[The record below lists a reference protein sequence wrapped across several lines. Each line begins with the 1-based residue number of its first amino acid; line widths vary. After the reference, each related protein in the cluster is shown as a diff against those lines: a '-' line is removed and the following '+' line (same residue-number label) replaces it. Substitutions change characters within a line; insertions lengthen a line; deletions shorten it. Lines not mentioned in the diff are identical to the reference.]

1 MPLLGLAEST
11 LLTTISSMQTTLRP
25 ALRHGPIGRSKC
37 GIPFLFLPLPV
48 SFHGPTSPPMK
59 KHANRVNLG
68 SRILNAKET
77 DRLQRIHERKIQ
89 EARKKGVPSVSARQ
103 RQIHSGATCT
113 GTGNIPSEKSSKRIV
128 RAGTDCGSRKLTPS
142 STAASEARTA
152 SRPSDENLDP
162 QYEYIAIT
170 SALNERQR

>member
-1 MPLLGLAEST
+1 
-11 LLTTISSMQTTLRP
+11 
-25 ALRHGPIGRSKC
+25 
-37 GIPFLFLPLPV
+37 
-48 SFHGPTSPPMK
+48 MK

-113 GTGNIPSEKSSKRIV
+113 GTGNIPSEKPSKRIV